1 METKYKIVKIKFSK
15 ENIQKIAKENVG
27 RQLTEMEIYRMEQY
41 CTFCGEGR
49 EEADSLLEKVIDEV
63 FDNTDAKWL
72 KVDRKYLN
80 GRGKNINNPEVKII

>member
-1 METKYKIVKIKFSK
+1 MEIKHKIVKIKFSK

-41 CTFCGEGR
+41 CTFCGEAR
-49 EEADSLLEKVIDEV
+49 EEADSLLEKVIDAV

-72 KVDRKYLN
+72 KVDKQYLR
-80 GRGKNINNPEVKII
+80 GRGKNIDNPEVKII